1 MKKQGTASV
10 FRPLRLLGVL
20 VLGAVLTA
28 CGGGGGGDT
37 AGGDAGGGSTD
48 TTPRYTVGGTVT
60 GLVAGSVVLQNN
72 GSNDLTLS
80 ADGSFTFATALND
93 GSAYKVTV
101 LTQPVGLT
109 CSVSTGVGTVSGNNV
124 TNVAVVCAADA
135 YDVGGSVSG
144 LAGMVVL
151 RNNSGDDLIV
161 DADGSFTFA
170 SPVANGSPYSV
181 TVHTQPADQ
190 SCSIV
195 NGTGTVAGVDVT
207 NIGITCATDTY
218 TVGGTVAGLVGTVV
232 LQNNGGDNLTVAA
245 SGAFTFGTAP
255 ETGSA
260 YAVTVLSQPVGQT
273 CTVANGTGTISGAHV
288 TNVSVTCAST
298 TYTVG
303 ASAGTG
309 GGISPASATVK
320 HGATTSFTVT
330 PATGYSIDGVS
341 GCGGTLSGNTYTTGA
356 ITANCTVSASFN
368 IKTYTV
374 GVSDGAGGSIS
385 PASATVNHGATTSF
399 TVTPATGY
407 SIGSVSGCGGTLSG
421 NTYTTGAIT
430 ADCSVSASFN
440 INTYSVGAS
449 AGTGG
454 SISPANAIINHGA
467 TTSFI
472 VTPATGYSIGSVSG
486 CGGTLNGNTYTTG
499 AVTANCTVSANF
511 NINTYSVGASAGT
524 GGSIG
529 PASAT
534 VNHGATTSFIITPAT
549 GYSIGPVSGC
559 GGTLSGNTYTT
570 GAVTANCTVSAS
582 FNINTYTVGASAAA
596 NGSISPTSATVNH
609 GATTSFIITPA
620 TGYSIGPV
628 SGCGGTLSGST
639 YTTGAITANCTVSA
653 SFNINTYS
661 VGTSAGTGGSISP
674 ASATVNHGVATSF
687 TVTPATGYS
696 LGSVSG
702 CGGTLSGNTYTTG
715 AVTANCTV
723 SASFNINTYTVGAG
737 AGANG
742 SISPASATVN
752 HGATTSFTVTPDLG
766 YGIDSVMGCGGTL
779 SGSTYTTG
787 AITANCSVSASFSA
801 MVLDAE
807 AQQGAVTLSWADSGA
822 ASYNLYYASA
832 PGCDIANYSLCP
844 DGTLI
849 TNVTAPY
856 TVTGL
861 TNGQNY
867 WFQLEAGGAG
877 TVSREAGA
885 HPDILVPNGAVRAI
899 AQDASGTTYLGGEF
913 TRFGVRSDHGVPLSR
928 TSGLPGAYP
937 LVNGAI
943 YAAAADGAGGFYIGG
958 YFTEVGGVPR
968 NRLAHIRADGTLG
981 DWNPGANNWVNAL
994 SVVGNTIYAG
1004 GQFTSVG
1011 GQARNRLAA
1020 IDTDG
1025 TLSDWNP
1032 NANGQV
1038 NALAVAGDT
1047 VYAGGSF
1054 SSVGGQTRNN
1064 LAAIGTDG
1072 TLRPWSPDVNSDDPW
1087 SSSDVKALAV
1097 AGGVVYVGGNF
1108 TSVGEQP
1115 RNNLAAIGT
1124 DGALLPWNPE
1134 ASNTVNALAVV
1145 GDTVY
1150 AGGWFESVGGQ
1161 TRSALAAIG
1170 TDGTLSA
1177 WNPGVNSYGY
1187 VYALAVAGDTV
1198 YAGGQFTNVGGQTR
1212 HRLAAIGTDGTLR
1225 TWNPGAGGEVRA
1237 LAVAGDAVYAGGWVT
1252 CIGGQTRNRLA
1263 ALDTDGALSAWN
1275 PDANSLVNALVVVDD
1290 TVYAGGDFTSVG
1302 GQVRN
1307 YLAAVGADGTLS
1319 DWNPNANSLVR
1330 ALAVAGDT
1338 VYAGGRFTSVGDLER
1353 KYLAAI
1359 GTDGMLRAW
1368 NPGAN
1373 TGDVYALAVADD
1385 TVYAGG
1391 QFTSVG
1397 GQTRE
1402 RLAAIGTDGVLRAWN
1417 PGASSTVHALAVAGG
1432 TVYAGGYFGSVG
1444 GQTRN
1449 YLAAIG
1455 TNGTLSAWNPGAS
1468 STVTALTVADGTVYA
1483 GGGFTSIG
1491 GQPRN
1496 RLAAIGPDGTIRD
1509 WNPDAGGSVLA
1520 LAVVSDT
1527 VYAGGVFTS
1536 IGGELMPYFVPLTPA
1551 PRPILLYQA
1560 GARNGNLGGRT
1571 GADSLCAN
1579 AMHAMCGTRTNVHAF
1594 LSVSIFGVPDV
1605 TPATD
1610 SIVNLASNFGLAS
1623 NVPILS
1629 TSGVTIGNNWA
1640 DLDGSIPQSLV
1651 SAGVLPSGA
1660 RWWSGSNEVGG
1671 TFGAAMTSCSGWSTS
1686 ANGAMDKGAVGS
1698 GSQTDFRWLVDGTVS
1713 PGQFTLDL
1721 RFCNESHY
1729 LLCVCGE

>member
-374 GVSDGAGGSIS
+374 GVSDGAG
-385 PASATVNHGATTSF
+385 
-399 TVTPATGY
+399 
-407 SIGSVSGCGGTLSG
+407 
-421 NTYTTGAIT
+421 
-430 ADCSVSASFN
+430 
-440 INTYSVGAS
+440 
-449 AGTGG
+449 
-454 SISPANAIINHGA
+454 
-467 TTSFI
+467 
-472 VTPATGYSIGSVSG
+472 
-486 CGGTLNGNTYTTG
+486 
-499 AVTANCTVSANF
+499 
-511 NINTYSVGASAGT
+511 
-524 GGSIG
+524 
-529 PASAT
+529 
-534 VNHGATTSFIITPAT
+534 
-549 GYSIGPVSGC
+549 
-559 GGTLSGNTYTT
+559 
-570 GAVTANCTVSAS
+570 
-582 FNINTYTVGASAAA
+582 
-596 NGSISPTSATVNH
+596 
-609 GATTSFIITPA
+609 
-620 TGYSIGPV
+620 
-628 SGCGGTLSGST
+628 
-639 YTTGAITANCTVSA
+639 
-653 SFNINTYS
+653 
-661 VGTSAGTGGSISP
+661 
-674 ASATVNHGVATSF
+674 
-687 TVTPATGYS
+687 
-696 LGSVSG
+696 
-702 CGGTLSGNTYTTG
+702 
-715 AVTANCTV
+715 
-723 SASFNINTYTVGAG
+723 
-737 AGANG
+737 G